1 MPRLEAAVKT
11 TRPSRCAS
19 CKWRPRRSMV
29 LSSRA
34 KAPRYQQAGWLWD
47 VTILAN
53 WVHLI
58 ESSQWQ
64 KYICLYKMAEH
75 IILTWL
81 NYKLGTVSC
90 KLALFDQICAASI
103 SCLCSALGRMPGVLH
118 FLRNDFN
125 GFLDVAKPI
134 RISGSPFMVRRSS
147 SLVEG
152 GPDLWNQ
159 TLKENP
165 IRLFGMSSDWRI

>member
-1 MPRLEAAVKT
+1 
-11 TRPSRCAS
+11 
-19 CKWRPRRSMV
+19 
-29 LSSRA
+29 
-34 KAPRYQQAGWLWD
+34 
-47 VTILAN
+47 
-53 WVHLI
+53 
-58 ESSQWQ
+58 
-64 KYICLYKMAEH
+64 MAEH

-90 KLALFDQICAASI
+90 KLALFDQICAAYQ
-103 SCLCSALGRMPGVLH
+103 LPLPGVLH

-152 GPDLWNQ
+152 GLDL
-159 TLKENP
+159 
-165 IRLFGMSSDWRI
+165 